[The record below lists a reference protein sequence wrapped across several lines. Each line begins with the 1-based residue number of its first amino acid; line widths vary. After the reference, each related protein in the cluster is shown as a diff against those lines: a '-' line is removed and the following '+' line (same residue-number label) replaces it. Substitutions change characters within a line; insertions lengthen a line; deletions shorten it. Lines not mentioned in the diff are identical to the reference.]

1 MTATIVHTLSPLSD
15 PRWDDLVA
23 HHPKASIFH
32 ERAWLEALRRTY
44 GYEPVVFTTS
54 SPTTELKNGLLF
66 CDVHSWLTGRRL
78 VSLPFSDHCELVCDS
93 TEEIQSLIRHSQT
106 AVDSRRW
113 RYLEV
118 RPTDEEFGETGV
130 QLGLQPIGRYF
141 LHVMDL
147 RPSIDGLFRS
157 LDKDSVQRRV
167 KRAERAG

>member
-54 SPTTELKNGLLF
+54 SPTAELKNGLLF

-78 VSLPFSDHCELVCDS
+78 VSLPFSDHCEPVCDS
-93 TEEIQSLIRHSQT
+93 ADDLNFVIRYLQATLQHQN
-106 AVDSRRW
+106 W

-118 RPTDEEFGETGV
+118 RPLRQLEIETTLHHTTV
-130 QLGLQPIGRYF
+130 PYTFHLLDLAPGLPT
-141 LHVMDL
+141 
-147 RPSIDGLFRS
+147 LF
-157 LDKDSVQRRV
+157 
-167 KRAERAG
+167 AN